1 MRWLRY
7 HFYCLCHLQIRSNSH
22 RMKINFML
30 LKTEKHT
37 CDAPRDA
44 SNSRHQSN
52 WHHRIL
58 HFLTFTKTCER
69 KIDTLKFIHKHLEL
83 TRPPDTGAHHETM
96 SASWK
101 SITCYRMWIVRA
113 MRNLKHTRMTLMYM
127 NNSRIQTS
135 ILCFEKIEL
144 EIDLRGRRGVAE
156 GLECVGA
163 ETEGCRGAAE
173 TGATGIAA
181 VMAIF
186 LKNSSPKLPSRNECA
201 RGSHC
206 PCSSPQ
212 LRSSRNGLDAAAIAH
227 HSRIFFDQN
236 LSLRSHQCEEFLYPL
251 PTWCPRVLGLVPGLD
266 NRLEL
271 VIFPY
276 PIWTWTEPE
285 KYGW

>member
-1 MRWLRY
+1 
-7 HFYCLCHLQIRSNSH
+7 
-22 RMKINFML
+22 
-30 LKTEKHT
+30 
-37 CDAPRDA
+37 
-44 SNSRHQSN
+44 
-52 WHHRIL
+52 
-58 HFLTFTKTCER
+58 
-69 KIDTLKFIHKHLEL
+69 
-83 TRPPDTGAHHETM
+83 
-96 SASWK
+96 
-101 SITCYRMWIVRA
+101 

-135 ILCFEKIEL
+135 ILCFGEIEL

-251 PTWCPRVLGLVPGLD
+251 PT
-266 NRLEL
+266 
-271 VIFPY
+271 
-276 PIWTWTEPE
+276 
-285 KYGW
+285 